1 VLGGSSIALSDQAE
15 KGESS
20 SAETARRDSNRSIN
34 DKEKDDDEGQID
46 RGPSVLS
53 VDQSSITGE
62 SLAVDKCNFLSFYFH
77 VMAESVDT
85 QTWVT

>member
-1 VLGGSSIALSDQAE
+1 VLGGSSIALSDQVE

-20 SAETARRDSNRSIN
+20 SAETGRGDSDRSKN
-34 DKEKDDDEGQID
+34 DKGKDDDEDKID
-46 RGPSVLS
+46 KGPSILS
-53 VDQSSITGE
+53 VDQSAITGE

-85 QTWVT
+85 

>member
-1 VLGGSSIALSDQAE
+1 VLGRSSIALSDKVE

-20 SAETARRDSNRSIN
+20 SAESARRDSDRSKN
-34 DKEKDDDEGQID
+34 DKEKYDDEGQID

-53 VDQSSITGE
+53 ADQSSITGE
-62 SLAVDKCNFLSFYFH
+62 SLAVEKCNFLSFYSH

-85 QTWVT
+85 